1 MIFTDNINYS
11 ITSLGDQIIFTEYLD
26 DAMIDI
32 DKIKEIKE
40 LVKNHVK
47 GRTFISVVDMT
58 GITGAMTNE
67 AKTFIA
73 EDVETNE
80 MKELEILLVSNTF
93 VRVLVST
100 YLQFFKP
107 RTRTVVVYKMVR
119 LIEVLQDCK
128 IETKTIESIT
138 KKIRNKRT

>member
-1 MIFTDNINYS
+1 
-11 ITSLGDQIIFTEYLD
+11 
-26 DAMIDI
+26 MIDI
-32 DKIKEIKE
+32 ETIKEIKE

>member
-11 ITSLGDQIIFTEYLD
+11 ITPFGDKIIFTEYLD
-26 DAMIDI
+26 EAIIDI

-47 GRTFISVVDMT
+47 GRSFISIVDMT

-107 RTRTVVVYKMVR
+107 RTKTVVVYKMER
-119 LIEVLQDCK
+119 LINVLQDCK

>member
-11 ITSLGDQIIFTEYLD
+11 ITSFGNEIIFTEYFD
-26 DAMIDI
+26 DAIIDI

-47 GRTFISVVDMT
+47 DRTFISIVDMT

-107 RTRTVVVYKMVR
+107 KKKTVVVYKMER
-119 LIEVLQDCK
+119 LINVLQDCK